1 MQRHLVLVVARPA
14 PFEHATQRPAKV
26 VALEVRRQARR
37 ELTTAPRPPQR
48 AA

>member
-14 PFEHATQRPAKV
+14 PFEHATQRPAKLV
-26 VALEVRRQARR
+26 VLDVRRQAR
-37 ELTTAPRPPQR
+37 LQAATAPRPPQR